1 MRCYVSTSQ
10 KKMFR
15 VLKKKLG
22 NLPKSDTEKNGTWKA
37 GALWKANF

>member
-1 MRCYVSTSQ
+1 MLCQYIS
-10 KKMFR
+10 KKD
-15 VLKKKLG
+15 VQSIKKKTLG

>member
-1 MRCYVSTSQ
+1 MSVHL
-10 KKMFR
+10 KKN
-15 VLKKKLG
+15 VQSIKKKLG